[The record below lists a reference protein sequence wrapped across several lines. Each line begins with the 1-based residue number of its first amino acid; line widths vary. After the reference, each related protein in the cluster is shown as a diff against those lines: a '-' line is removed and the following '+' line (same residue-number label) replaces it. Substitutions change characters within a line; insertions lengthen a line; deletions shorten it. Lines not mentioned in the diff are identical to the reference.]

1 MRRGLGREIGVFGSY
16 VRGEATE
23 RSDVDILVDFYEVPS
38 LLKFIELEEYLEK
51 LLGIKVDLVMKSAL
65 KPKIGEH
72 VGREVIYVWRSS
84 AFPFNDLM
92 IKLDR
97 PENLEC
103 VPLEGYRPVFSPQ
116 T

>member
-1 MRRGLGREIGVFGSY
+1 MMPMLTLEEIETILKAHRRELEERFGVKEIGVFGSY

-38 LLKFIELEEYLEK
+38 LLRFIELEEYLED

-72 VGREVIYVWRSS
+72 VGREVIYV
-84 AFPFNDLM
+84 
-92 IKLDR
+92 
-97 PENLEC
+97 
-103 VPLEGYRPVFSPQ
+103 
-116 T
+116 

>member
-1 MRRGLGREIGVFGSY
+1 MLTLENIETILKAHRRELEERFRVREIGVFGSY

-38 LLKFIELEEYLEK
+38 LLGFIELEEYLEK

-72 VGREVIYVWRSS
+72 VGREVIYV
-84 AFPFNDLM
+84 
-92 IKLDR
+92 
-97 PENLEC
+97 
-103 VPLEGYRPVFSPQ
+103 
-116 T
+116 